1 MRSLAALACGATIA
15 AGTWVSESG
24 PHSTYEEGDLI
35 GQGVVTAALAEVG
48 VGVDIFAS
56 IYESNAVSWTEVAT
70 LAPASPTAE
79 FGSHV
84 RLGGDAITRKLAFVS
99 DSANNKMGS
108 VYVYRGGWSEWTQVA
123 LLTPSES
130 DQTHWDSYGETLSP
144 DQLHHRTL
152 VVGCAGCNISESF
165 DSGAL
170 YVYEATSPSAEEW
183 EETQVIRL
191 DSDIG
196 TRLGVGGVSLY
207 DKTLITGAYTT
218 VGADAPLMGHIYF
231 KEGDSFVAR
240 QTLAT
245 VDSTDPSED
254 FAHFA
259 VHDDTIIA
267 SAPDGTVSATS
278 QAGYVNV
285 YYPNTAKFGVPG
297 KPKPS
302 ATWSLQ
308 QTLRSPVPTA
318 NEQFGSQIAIDGDT
332 IYVLSNNNMTYV
344 HTRSTI
350 SGAFTLQQTL
360 TNDYN
365 GQFGFVAA
373 DHSSLLVKNT
383 IGDVE
388 IFTNTDTW
396 DCLIVSVEDQFGDG
410 WGGATLKIKNPDGNF
425 HLYAPNCDSPNPLQF
440 RFCPQSSDDTG
451 AYHFE
456 IVDAKDVGFD
466 WEIVYRV
473 QTEANGEW
481 YIGDVKTHMVFDFNS
496 TMQFN
501 AGPMAGVITDSG
513 CEQCP
518 DKPAPKKPSP
528 KRRHLKGGGG
538 TAAPTITPAPTS
550 TPAPTPTPAP
560 SFALI
565 DDDSVEWQYL
575 QMSSSGGDWY
585 VSGFQSTSV
594 YISDP
599 KGKHLI
605 RSNTNCLSGISSEQ
619 CWQVLPDGDY
629 VMRVGGALNDDS
641 GDHTWVFCGV
651 SGTAQQ
657 QLTFSV
663 SGGYCYPQSKLGLT
677 TFCGNLDSIV
687 HGLGYVLMGGIPS
700 YVTYSTMSAAD
711 KSLLQKAIVSSVTGA
726 ESATI
731 VSLEHTDDGTL
742 FGFKLNTDAYD
753 IGLSFNTDMNQITST
768 MSSDIASHTSS
779 ILTTIVQNAD
789 ENSIFSSV
797 SSLSLVD
804 FEASSLEA
812 IIPQFASE
820 QQELPQKA
828 HNEEAVS
835 DYHIL
840 KAVETGSVD
849 IAAVLGYLMIGA
861 LCVVAVIAVVPRL
874 RVVVSGA
881 VEIFKYEPAP
891 KDAEDVA
898 PTATPATVKTAN
910 TFPTAEVPKKPST
923 LQVSRASV
931 APASRPSRPRKVVS
945 VPKDSVALNSSLLS
959 DLRQMVKDVSILFI
973 YRRRYLFVL

>member
-1 MRSLAALACGATIA
+1 MRTLAALACGASIA

-56 IYESNAVSWTEVAT
+56 IYESNAVTWTEVVT
-70 LAPASPTAE
+70 LAPASPTAQ

-99 DSANNKMGS
+99 DSANNKVGS
-108 VYVYRGGWSEWTQVA
+108 VYIYRGGWSEWTQTA

-130 DQTHWDSYGETLSP
+130 DQTLWDSFGETLSP

-170 YVYEATSPSAEEW
+170 YVYEATSPSAENW

-196 TRLGVGGVSLY
+196 TRLGIGGVSLY

-218 VGADAPLMGHIYF
+218 VGADSPLMGHIYF

-245 VDSTDPSED
+245 ADSTDPSED

-267 SAPDGTVSATS
+267 SVPDGTVSATS
-278 QAGYVNV
+278 LAGYVNV
-285 YYPNTAKFGVPG
+285 YYPNTAKFGVSG

-308 QTLRSPVPTA
+308 QTLRSPTPTA

-332 IYVLSNNNMTYV
+332 IFVLSNNNKTYV

-383 IGDVE
+383 IGDME
-388 IFTNTDTW
+388 FFTNTDTW

-410 WGGATLKIKNPDGNF
+410 WGGATLKIKNPDGSF

-473 QTEANGEW
+473 QTETNGEW
-481 YIGDVKTHMVFDFNS
+481 FIGDVKTHMVFDFNS
-496 TMQFN
+496 TMQFT
-501 AGPMAGVITDSG
+501 AGPMAGVLTDSG

-518 DKPAPKKPSP
+518 GKPAPKKPSP
-528 KRRHLKGGGG
+528 KRRHLKGG
-538 TAAPTITPAPTS
+538 TSAPTMTPAPTF
-550 TPAPTPTPAP
+550 AP
-560 SFALI
+560 I
-565 DDDSVEWQYL
+565 DDDSIEWQYL
-575 QMSSSGGDWY
+575 QMLSSGGDWY
-585 VSGFQSTSV
+585 VSGFKSTSV

-605 RSNTNCLSGISSEQ
+605 HSNTNCLSGIATEQ

-629 VMRVGGALNDDS
+629 VMRVGGGLNDDS
-641 GDHTWVFCGV
+641 GDHTWIFCGI

-663 SGGYCYPQSKLGLT
+663 SGGYCYPQVKLGVASY
-677 TFCGNLDSIV
+677 CGNLDSIV

-700 YVTYSTMSAAD
+700 YVTYSTMSSAD
-711 KSLLQKAIVSSVTGA
+711 KSLLQNAIVSAVTGA
-726 ESATI
+726 KSATI
-731 VSLEHTDDGTL
+731 VSVEHTEDGTL
-742 FGFKLNTDAYD
+742 FGFKLDSDAYD
-753 IGLSFNTDMNQITST
+753 VGLSFNSDMSEITST
-768 MSSDIASHTSS
+768 MSSDISSQTSTVLS
-779 ILTTIVQNAD
+779 TLVQNAD

-797 SSLSLVD
+797 FSLGLVE
-804 FEASSLEA
+804 FEASSLDM
-812 IIPQFASE
+812 ILPNVASE

-828 HNEEAVS
+828 AKNEGSQS
-835 DYHIL
+835 DYHVL
-840 KAVETGSVD
+840 KTVETGSVD

-861 LCVVAVIAVVPRL
+861 LCVVAVIAVVPRI
-874 RVVVSGA
+874 RVAAAGA
-881 VEIFKYEPAP
+881 VEMFKYEAAPKEAEEETVEAPAPAP
-891 KDAEDVA
+891 K
-898 PTATPATVKTAN
+898 TVEAAKNLPKA
-910 TFPTAEVPKKPST
+910 VPPQKPST
-923 LQVSRASV
+923 LKVSRAPAAS
-931 APASRPSRPRKVVS
+931 ASRPSRPRKVVA

-959 DLRQMVKDVSILFI
+959 DLRQMVKDEDEMLSGVNA
-973 YRRRYLFVL
+973 